1 MVLDETEW
9 NTQKIPR
16 VNKSKGWFYRFSR
29 MFESFLPKMTVKMH
43 FMQHQMHL
51 KLIIFV
57 LINEFALDSRP

>member
-16 VNKSKGWFYRFSR
+16 VNKSKGWFSR
-29 MFESFLPKMTVKMH
+29 YFQGFRPTKNMKVH

-51 KLIIFV
+51 KLGDVIFV
-57 LINEFALDSRP
+57 LINKFTLDPRP